1 MNTRG
6 RPKGMRA
13 TQLDIQRRLYEH
25 PDMQKV
31 IESICRAALDDDH
44 KCQAK
49 AMELIMDRVLH

>member
-1 MNTRG
+1 
-6 RPKGMRA
+6 MRA
-13 TQLDIQRRLYEH
+13 AQLDIQRRLYEH
-25 PDMQKV
+25 PDRQKV